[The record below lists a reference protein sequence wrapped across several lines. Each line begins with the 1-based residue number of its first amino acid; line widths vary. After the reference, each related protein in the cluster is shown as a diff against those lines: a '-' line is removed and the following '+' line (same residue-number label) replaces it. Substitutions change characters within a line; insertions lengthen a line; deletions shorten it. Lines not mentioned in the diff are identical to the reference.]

1 MASIEPTSAAGARLD
16 LWLWTSRQF
25 RTRGIAVDAIAIGRI
40 ELNGVRAKPAK
51 LVRAGD
57 IITIRRPPYEHEIIV
72 RALSPKRVSAKLA
85 QGLYDETPRSITAR
99 EQLRENLARYAI
111 IEDRRAGKLNKKERR
126 QREHLKRSYD

>member
-1 MASIEPTSAAGARLD
+1 MASIEPTSASGARLD
-16 LWLWTSRQF
+16 QWLWISRQF
-25 RTRGIAVDAIAIGRI
+25 KTRSVAADAIAIGRI

-51 LVRAGD
+51 QVRAGD

-99 EQLRENLARYAI
+99 EQLRENLARHAI
-111 IEDRRAGKLNKKERR
+111 VEDRRAGKLNKKERR